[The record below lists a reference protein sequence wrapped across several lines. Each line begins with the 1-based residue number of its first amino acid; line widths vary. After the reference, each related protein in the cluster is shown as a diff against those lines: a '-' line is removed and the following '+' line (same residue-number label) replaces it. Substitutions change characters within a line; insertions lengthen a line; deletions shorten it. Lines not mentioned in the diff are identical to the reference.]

1 MDALRDPC
9 GLSPEQ
15 IRRCNNQVMRLFSL
29 YLNLMPGAV
38 DADAI
43 RSIADECR
51 LPFSEAYAQFLAA
64 SAGFDAAGEDRAFY
78 DFWLKPAMRLLDP
91 APFYADPYFAVV
103 GAAAGTHGK
112 WQLKQEK
119 LAPFEAFV
127 CGDPVVTQDRRMI
140 PQIGFFKEPYAYPAM
155 LENGREWMTLL
166 PNETVTTAP
175 AIGAATGRVLTYGL
189 GLGYFAYHASEKS
202 DVASVTVVDISPDV
216 IELFRTHLLP
226 RFPHG
231 EKITLVCEDAFKFAE
246 TRMAGNFDFVFADIW
261 HDAGDGRDLYL
272 KMLPWRDRFPDIRF
286 AFWLEDTLR
295 CYLDPTLW

>member
-43 RSIADECR
+43 RRIADECC
-51 LPFSEAYAQFLAA
+51 LPLPEAYAQFLAA
-64 SAGFDAAGEDRAFY
+64 SAGFDAAGADRAFY
-78 DFWLKPAMRLLDP
+78 DFWLKPAMCPLDP
-91 APFYADPYFAVV
+91 APFLADPYFAVA

-112 WQLKQEK
+112 WQLKEEK

-127 CGDPVVTQDRRMI
+127 CRDPVVTGDRRMI

-175 AIGAATGRVLTYGL
+175 AIRQATGRVLTYGL
-189 GLGYFAYHASEKS
+189 GLGYFAYHAAQKP
-202 DVASVTVVDISPDV
+202 DVTSVTVVDISPDV
-216 IELFRTHLLP
+216 IELFREHLLP
-226 RFPHG
+226 RFPHK
-231 EKITLVCEDAFKFAE
+231 EKITLVCDDAFRFAK
-246 TRMAGNFDFVFADIW
+246 THMAGRFDFVFADIW

-272 KMLPWRDRFPDIRF
+272 KMLPWRTRYPDMTF
-286 AFWLEDTLR
+286 AFWLEDTIR